1 MEYNVKRFIEMLTE
15 ENQRQNLISRK
26 SFAYELDKHLEDS
39 TQILDFLKI
48 SGEKVVDIGSGAGF
62 PGLVL
67 ALVCPQ
73 AEFVLVESD
82 KKKSRFLKEVKTEL
96 GLPNVDVICRRV
108 EELGKDSDFRGS
120 FDLCS
125 SRAVASMNVMLEY
138 GLPLLK
144 QQGRLLLWKGRNYQR
159 EIEEAGNALQVLGGV
174 LEDVWLY
181 NLMEERDRA
190 IVVIKK
196 EKETPDKYP
205 RRVGIPSKRP
215 L

>member
-1 MEYNVKRFIEMLTE
+1 MLTA

-26 SFAYELDKHLEDS
+26 SFAYELDKHFEDS
-39 TQILDFLKI
+39 LKLLDFLKI
-48 SGEKVVDIGSGAGF
+48 AGEKIIDIGSGAGF

-67 ALVCPQ
+67 ALACPQ
-73 AEFVLVESD
+73 TEFTLVESAR
-82 KKKSRFLKEVKTEL
+82 KKSNFLEEVKTEL
-96 GLPNVDVICRRV
+96 GLPNVSVICRRV
-108 EELGKDSDFRGS
+108 EDLGQDSNFRGS
-120 FDLCS
+120 FSLCS

-138 GLPLLK
+138 GLPLLRPGGK
-144 QQGRLLLWKGRNYQR
+144 LLLWKGRNYQR
-159 EIEEAGNALQVLGGV
+159 EIEQAENALQVLGGL
-174 LEDVWLY
+174 LEDVWFY